1 MKARYGAAVSTHPA
15 PAEAAGAVIGEVIEQ
30 AGLLPSVALLF
41 VSGDHVAA
49 FDDIAAAVRRT
60 LGPKVMAGASA
71 VSVIGGPTEVE
82 DTAGVSL
89 WAAALEGAEPALP
102 VRLEAVT
109 TPDGAELVGMPAEA
123 SRPDRTLVLTADPY
137 TFPADDLMDHAAER
151 YPGLRIIGG
160 LASAGGPGSNRL
172 ALDGDVFSDG
182 AAGVLLPAG
191 VGRRFVVSQG
201 CRPVGAPYTVTASEG
216 NVVGELGGRPALVRL
231 VDLVRAAEP
240 GERELLSRGLHI
252 GMVIDE
258 HRDSFGPNDFLIRS
272 VLGADRSTGA
282 VAIGGVVPVGSTLQY
297 HVRDRTTADADLRA
311 MLADAGGAGALVFT
325 CNGRGVNLFGEPHHD
340 AALVHEATG
349 GGAVAGM
356 FCAGEM
362 GPVAGRNHVHGFTA
376 SVLLFDAGE
385 DDDGGDD
392 GEEP

>member
-1 MKARYGAAVSTHPA
+1 MRARYGAAVSAHPA
-15 PAEAAGAVIGEVIEQ
+15 PEEAAGAVIGEVIEQ
-30 AGLLPSVALLF
+30 VGLRPSVALLF
-41 VSGDHVAA
+41 VSGPHVAA

-60 LGPKVMAGASA
+60 LGPEVMAGTSA

-82 DTAGVSL
+82 DTAAVSL
-89 WAAALEGAEPALP
+89 WAAALEGAGPALP

-123 SRPDRTLVLTADPY
+123 SRPDRTLVLMADPY
-137 TFPADDLMDHAAER
+137 TFPADDLLDHAAER
-151 YPGLRIIGG
+151 YPGLRIVGG

-172 ALDGDVFSDG
+172 ALDGDVCADG
-182 AAGVLLPAG
+182 AVGVLLPAG
-191 VGRRFVVSQG
+191 AGCRFVVSQG

-216 NVVGELGGRPALVRL
+216 NVVGEMGGRPALTRL
-231 VDLVRAAEP
+231 VDLVRAADP
-240 GERELLSRGLHI
+240 GERDLLSRGLHI

-258 HRDSFGPNDFLIRS
+258 HKDSFGPNDFLIRS

-282 VAIGGVVPVGSTLQY
+282 VAIGAAVPVGSTLQY
-297 HVRDRTTADADLRA
+297 HVRDRDTADADLRA
-311 MLADAGGAGALVFT
+311 MLAGAPGAAGALVFT

-362 GPVAGRNHVHGFTA
+362 GPVGGRNHVHGFTA
-376 SVLLFDAGE
+376 SVLLFDS
-385 DDDGGDD
+385 

>member
-1 MKARYGAAVSTHPA
+1 MRARYGAAVSAHPA
-15 PAEAAGAVIGEVIEQ
+15 PEEAAGAVIGEVIEQ
-30 AGLLPSVALLF
+30 VGLRPSVALLF
-41 VSGDHVAA
+41 VSGPHVAA

-60 LGPKVMAGASA
+60 LGPEVMAGTSA

-82 DTAGVSL
+82 DTAAVSL
-89 WAAALEGAEPALP
+89 WAASLEGAGPALP

-123 SRPDRTLVLTADPY
+123 SRPDRTLILMADPY
-137 TFPADDLMDHAAER
+137 TFPADDLLDHAAER
-151 YPGLRIIGG
+151 YPGLRIVGG

-172 ALDGDVFSDG
+172 ALDGDVCADG
-182 AAGVLLPAG
+182 AVGVLLPAG
-191 VGRRFVVSQG
+191 AGCRFVVSQG

-216 NVVGELGGRPALVRL
+216 NVVGEMGGRPALTRL
-231 VDLVRAAEP
+231 VDLVRAADP
-240 GERELLSRGLHI
+240 GERDLLSRGLHI

-258 HRDSFGPNDFLIRS
+258 HKDSFGPNDFLIRS

-282 VAIGGVVPVGSTLQY
+282 VAIGAAVPVGSTLQY
-297 HVRDRTTADADLRA
+297 HVRDRDTADADLRA
-311 MLADAGGAGALVFT
+311 MLAGAPGAAGALVFT

-362 GPVAGRNHVHGFTA
+362 GPVGGRNHVHGFTA
-376 SVLLFDAGE
+376 SVLLFDS
-385 DDDGGDD
+385 
-392 GEEP
+392 GEER

>member
-1 MKARYGAAVSTHPA
+1 MRARYGAAVSAHPA
-15 PAEAAGAVIGEVIEQ
+15 PEEAAGAVIGEVIEQ
-30 AGLLPSVALLF
+30 AGPRPSVALLF
-41 VSGDHVAA
+41 VSGAHIAA
-49 FDDIAAAVRRT
+49 FDHIAAAVRQT
-60 LGPKVMAGASA
+60 LGPEVMAGTSA

-82 DTAGVSL
+82 DTAAVAL
-89 WAAALEGAEPALP
+89 WAAGLEGAGPALP

-123 SRPDRTLVLTADPY
+123 SRPDRTLVLMADPY
-137 TFPADDLMDHAAER
+137 TFPADDLLDHAAER
-151 YPGLRIIGG
+151 YPGLRIVGG

-172 ALDGDVFSDG
+172 ALDGDVCDDG
-182 AAGVLLPAG
+182 AVGVLLPSG

-216 NVVGELGGRPALVRL
+216 NVVGELGGRPALTRL
-231 VDLVRAAEP
+231 VDLVRAADP
-240 GERELLSRGLHI
+240 DERELLSRGLHI

-258 HRDSFGPNDFLIRS
+258 HKDSFGPNDFLIRG

-282 VAIGGVVPVGSTLQY
+282 VAVGGAAPVGSTLQY
-297 HVRDRTTADADLRA
+297 HVRDRDTADADLRA
-311 MLADAGGAGALVFT
+311 MLAGAPGADGALVFT
-325 CNGRGVNLFGEPHHD
+325 CNGRGVNMFGEPHHD

-362 GPVAGRNHVHGFTA
+362 GPVGGRNHVHGFTA
-376 SVLLFDAGE
+376 SVLLFDSGE
-385 DDDGGDD
+385 DR
-392 GEEP
+392 

>member
-1 MKARYGAAVSTHPA
+1 MRARYGAAVSAHPA
-15 PAEAAGAVIGEVIEQ
+15 PAEAVGAVIGEVIEQ
-30 AGLLPSVALLF
+30 AGPRPSVALLF
-41 VSGDHVAA
+41 VSGGHVAA
-49 FDDIAAAVRRT
+49 FDHIAAAVRRT
-60 LGPKVMAGASA
+60 LRPEVMAGTSA

-82 DTAGVSL
+82 DTAAVAL
-89 WAAALEGAEPALP
+89 WAAGLEGAGPALP

-123 SRPDRTLVLTADPY
+123 SRPDRTLVLMADPY
-137 TFPADDLMDHAAER
+137 TFPADDLLDHAAER
-151 YPGLRIIGG
+151 YPGLRIVGG

-172 ALDGDVFSDG
+172 ALDDDVCDDG
-182 AAGVLLPAG
+182 AVGVLLPPG

-216 NVVGELGGRPALVRL
+216 NVVGELGGRPALTRL
-231 VDLVRAAEP
+231 VDLVRAADP
-240 GERELLSRGLHI
+240 DERDLLSRGLHI

-258 HRDSFGPNDFLIRS
+258 HKDSFGPNDFLIRG

-282 VAIGGVVPVGSTLQY
+282 VAVGGVAPVGSTLQY
-297 HVRDRTTADADLRA
+297 HVRDRDTADADLRA
-311 MLADAGGAGALVFT
+311 MLAGAPGAAGALVFT
-325 CNGRGVNLFGEPHHD
+325 CNGRGVNMFGQPHHD

-362 GPVAGRNHVHGFTA
+362 GPVGGRNHVHGFTA
-376 SVLLFDAGE
+376 SVLLFDSGE
-385 DDDGGDD
+385 DR
-392 GEEP
+392 

>member
-1 MKARYGAAVSTHPA
+1 MRARYGAAVSAHPA
-15 PAEAAGAVIGEVIEQ
+15 PEEAAGAVIGEVIEQ
-30 AGLLPSVALLF
+30 VGLRPSVALLF
-41 VSGDHVAA
+41 VSGPHVAA

-60 LGPKVMAGASA
+60 LGPEVMAGTSA

-82 DTAGVSL
+82 DTAAVSL
-89 WAAALEGAEPALP
+89 WAAGLEGAGPALP

-123 SRPDRTLVLTADPY
+123 SRPDRTLILMADPY
-137 TFPADDLMDHAAER
+137 TFPADDLLDHAAER
-151 YPGLRIIGG
+151 YPGLRIVGG

-172 ALDGDVFSDG
+172 ALDGDVCADG
-182 AAGVLLPAG
+182 AVGVLLPVGAG
-191 VGRRFVVSQG
+191 CRFVVSQG

-216 NVVGELGGRPALVRL
+216 NVVGEMGGRPALTRL
-231 VDLVRAAEP
+231 VDLVRAADP
-240 GERELLSRGLHI
+240 GERDLLSRGLHI

-258 HRDSFGPNDFLIRS
+258 HKDSFGPNDFLIRS

-282 VAIGGVVPVGSTLQY
+282 VAIGAAVPVGSTLQY
-297 HVRDRTTADADLRA
+297 HVRDRDTADADLRA
-311 MLADAGGAGALVFT
+311 MLAGAAGAAGALVFT

-362 GPVAGRNHVHGFTA
+362 GPVGGRNHVHGFTA
-376 SVLLFDAGE
+376 SVLLFDS
-385 DDDGGDD
+385 
-392 GEEP
+392 GEER

>member
-49 FDDIAAAVRRT
+49 FDAIAVAVRRT
-60 LGPKVMAGASA
+60 LGPEVMAGASA
-71 VSVIGGPTEVE
+71 VSVIGGPAEVE
-82 DTAGVSL
+82 DAAAVSL
-89 WAAALEGAEPALP
+89 WAASLEGAEPARP
-102 VRLEAVT
+102 VRLEAVA
-109 TPDGAELVGMPAEA
+109 TPDGAELVGLPDEA
-123 SRPDRTLVLTADPY
+123 SGPDRTLVLMADPY
-137 TFPADDLMDHAAER
+137 TFPAEDLMDRAAER
-151 YPGLRIIGG
+151 CPGLRILGG

-172 ALDGDVFSDG
+172 ALDGDVFPDG
-182 AAGVLLPAG
+182 AVGVLLPAG

-201 CRPVGAPYTVTASEG
+201 CRAVGDPYTVTASEG
-216 NVVGELGGRPALVRL
+216 NVVGELGGRSALVRL
-231 VDLVRAAEP
+231 MDLVRAADP
-240 GERELLSRGLHI
+240 DERERLSRGLHM

-258 HRDSFGPNDFLIRS
+258 HKDSFGPNDFLIRS

-282 VAIGGVVPVGSTLQY
+282 VAIGGVAPVGSTLQY
-297 HVRDRTTADADLRA
+297 HVRDKDTADADLRS
-311 MLADAGGAGALVFT
+311 MLADVGGAGALVFT
-325 CNGRGVNLFGEPHHD
+325 CNGRGVNLFGAPHHD

-376 SVLLFDAGE
+376 SVLLFDPGE
-385 DDDGGDD
+385 D
-392 GEEP
+392 P

>member
-1 MKARYGAAVSTHPA
+1 MRARYGAAVSAHPA
-15 PAEAAGAVIGEVIEQ
+15 PEEAAGAVIGEVIEQ
-30 AGLLPSVALLF
+30 VGLRPSVALLF
-41 VSGDHVAA
+41 VSGPHVAA

-60 LGPKVMAGASA
+60 LGPEVMAGTSA

-82 DTAGVSL
+82 DTAAVSL
-89 WAAALEGAEPALP
+89 WAAGLEGVGPALP

-123 SRPDRTLVLTADPY
+123 SRPDRTLVLMADPY
-137 TFPADDLMDHAAER
+137 TFPADDLLDHAAER
-151 YPGLRIIGG
+151 YPGLRIVGG

-172 ALDGDVFSDG
+172 ALDGDVCADG
-182 AAGVLLPAG
+182 AVGVLLPAG
-191 VGRRFVVSQG
+191 AGCRFVVSQG

-216 NVVGELGGRPALVRL
+216 NVVSEMGGRPALTRL
-231 VDLVRAAEP
+231 VDLVRAADP
-240 GERELLSRGLHI
+240 GERDLLSRGLHI

-258 HRDSFGPNDFLIRS
+258 HKDSFGPNDFLIRS

-282 VAIGGVVPVGSTLQY
+282 VAIGAAVPVGSTLQY
-297 HVRDRTTADADLRA
+297 HVRDRDTADADLRA
-311 MLADAGGAGALVFT
+311 MLAGAAGAAGALVFT

-362 GPVAGRNHVHGFTA
+362 GPVGGRNHVHGFTA
-376 SVLLFDAGE
+376 SVLLFDS
-385 DDDGGDD
+385 
-392 GEEP
+392 GEER

>member
-1 MKARYGAAVSTHPA
+1 MRARYGAAVSAHPA
-15 PAEAAGAVIGEVIEQ
+15 PEEAAGAVIGEVIEQ
-30 AGLLPSVALLF
+30 AGPRPSVALLF
-41 VSGDHVAA
+41 VSGAHVAVL
-49 FDDIAAAVRRT
+49 DDIAAAVRRT
-60 LGPKVMAGASA
+60 LGPEVMAGTSA

-82 DTAGVSL
+82 DTAAVAL
-89 WAAALEGAEPALP
+89 WAAGLEGAGPALP

-123 SRPDRTLVLTADPY
+123 SRPDRTLVLMADPY
-137 TFPADDLMDHAAER
+137 TFPADDLLDHAAER
-151 YPGLRIIGG
+151 YPGLRIVGG

-172 ALDGDVFSDG
+172 ALDGDVCDDG
-182 AAGVLLPAG
+182 AVGVLLPSG

-216 NVVGELGGRPALVRL
+216 NVVGELGGRPALTRL
-231 VDLVRAAEP
+231 VDLVRAADP
-240 GERELLSRGLHI
+240 DERELLSRGLHI

-258 HRDSFGPNDFLIRS
+258 HKDSFGPNDFLIRG

-282 VAIGGVVPVGSTLQY
+282 VAVGGVAPVGSTLQY
-297 HVRDRTTADADLRA
+297 HVRDRDTADADLRA
-311 MLADAGGAGALVFT
+311 MLAGAPGAAGALVFT
-325 CNGRGVNLFGEPHHD
+325 CNGRGVNMFGEPHHD

-362 GPVAGRNHVHGFTA
+362 GPVGGRNHVHGFTA
-376 SVLLFDAGE
+376 SVLLFDSGQ
-385 DDDGGDD
+385 DR
-392 GEEP
+392 